1 VTKAYIIA
9 QATVA
14 DPARYEE
21 YKRLA
26 QAAVEAYGARYLV
39 RGGRVEH
46 LEGDWRPPRL
56 VILEFDSM
64 VQARRF
70 YDSPE
75 YRAARQARENVAA
88 MNMLAVEGL

>member
-1 VTKAYIIA
+1 MTKGYIIA

-14 DPARYEE
+14 DAAGYEE

-26 QAAVEAYGARYLV
+26 QAAVERYGARYLV
-39 RGGRVEH
+39 RGGRVEL
-46 LEGDWRPPRL
+46 LEGDWHPPRL

-64 VQARRF
+64 EQARRF

-75 YRAARQARENVAA
+75 YAAARRARQGIAA
-88 MNMLAVEGL
+88 MNMLAAEGV